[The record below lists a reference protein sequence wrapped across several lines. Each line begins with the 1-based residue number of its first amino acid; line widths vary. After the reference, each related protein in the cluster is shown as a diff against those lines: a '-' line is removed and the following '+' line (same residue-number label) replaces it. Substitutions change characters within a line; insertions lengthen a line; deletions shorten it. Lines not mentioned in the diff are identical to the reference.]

1 MLSAGVQNGRSTPFA
16 IRIPAA
22 SPPVRATETNPC
34 PPKPDCGAGPRQWS
48 GQENA
53 IDAWHHL
60 SYAAATGAAYAALTE
75 CAEHRWRPSPPACA
89 RRATLDCRCV
99 RACTGGAGVGADP

>member
-34 PPKPDCGAGPRQWS
+34 PPKPDCGAV
-48 GQENA
+48 A
-53 IDAWHHL
+53 
-60 SYAAATGAAYAALTE
+60 
-75 CAEHRWRPSPPACA
+75 
-89 RRATLDCRCV
+89 
-99 RACTGGAGVGADP
+99 